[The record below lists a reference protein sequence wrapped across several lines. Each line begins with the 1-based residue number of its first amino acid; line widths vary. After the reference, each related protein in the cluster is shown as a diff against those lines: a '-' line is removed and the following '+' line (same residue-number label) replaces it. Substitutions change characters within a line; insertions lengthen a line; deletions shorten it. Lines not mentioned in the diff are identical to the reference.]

1 MNDFMQT
8 LRIIDE
14 NRKDEFFNKGYKKRY
29 FFPHEIY
36 YLPRCGPEGFFF
48 ANRMWNISNPN
59 SLWEII
65 LYAWGNIIDEFPE
78 ELFFDNDIVWHQEH
92 FGKPGQIATANL
104 IIDGDKLYTLEHV
117 SDIVQRVYIQ
127 KKYRTRIDSCFGH
140 WHHILLNSILNFAVE
155 NNLTHIYSPSADF
168 LIEKFYN
175 GKVKPKVNRKYF
187 DRIYDRDVKMHFDA
201 VSKDGL
207 WVIDVKKNRY
217 KLISPEKRKTIVKN
231 NKKTIS
237 VFHDIE
243 KGLGNIGVEPVLAK
257 SADNNAAETL
267 KNILHI
273 EKEANLKTTYNV
285 VGSILN
291 EVREII
297 EQDGHC
303 IAFHSYN
310 HLISRQPVTNYICDE
325 SAIMTLISK
334 IGYKVTF
341 CVNLARRLLSLPPV
355 SYQPIS
361 VIYRKV
367 ANKARMQLSL
377 PPVINQFA
385 ECRNIDWRIKGY
397 RHYQPEITSEVSDYD
412 LCYYNFE
419 WIAIDDKTPG
429 AKPALQNRTVKIPVS
444 CDDSEMYKQS
454 VSYETWEK
462 TVIDRI
468 EQSNFTAICL
478 HGSYTNCW
486 LPHYSKFLEKISSL
500 GQLKTFNEVADQ
512 VFWSHSI

>member
-14 NRKDEFFNKGYKKRY
+14 NRKNEFFDKGYKKRY

-65 LYAWGNIIDEFPE
+65 LYAWGDITDEFPE
-78 ELFFDNDIVWHQEH
+78 ELFFDNDIIWHQEH

-104 IIDGDKLYTLEHV
+104 IVDGDKLYTLEHV
-117 SDIVQRVYIQ
+117 SDIVQRIHIQ
-127 KKYRTRIDSCFGH
+127 KKYRTRIDKCFGH
-140 WHHILLNSILNFAVE
+140 WHHMLLNSILNFAVE
-155 NNLTHIYSPSADF
+155 NDLTRIYSPSADF

-175 GKVKPKVNRKYF
+175 GRMKPKVARKYF

-201 VSKDGL
+201 DRKDGM
-207 WVIDVKKNRY
+207 WVIDVEKNRC
-217 KLISPEKRKTIVKN
+217 KLIIPEKRETIVKN
-231 NKKTIS
+231 DKKIICL
-237 VFHDIE
+237 FHDIE
-243 KGLGNIGVEPVLAK
+243 RGLVETAPESVETTPELI
-257 SADNNAAETL
+257 EGTL

-273 EKEANLKTTYNV
+273 EKEANVKTTYNV

-291 EVREII
+291 EVRESI
-297 EQDGHC
+297 EKDGHC
-303 IAFHSYN
+303 IAFHSYD
-310 HLISRQPVTNYICDE
+310 HQISRQPVTNYLCDE
-325 SAIMTLISK
+325 TAMMTLISK
-334 IGYKVTF
+334 IAYKVTY
-341 CVNLARRLLSLPPV
+341 CVNLVRRLLSLPPA

-361 VIYRKV
+361 VINRKV
-367 ANKARMQLSL
+367 VNKVRTLLSL
-377 PPVINQFA
+377 PPITNQFA

-397 RHYQPEITSEVSDYD
+397 RHYQPKITSGESDHD

-419 WIAIDDKTPG
+419 WIAIDDETPG
-429 AKPALQNRTVKIPVS
+429 TNPTLQNRVVKIPVF
-444 CDDSEMYKQS
+444 CDDSEMYKQN

-468 EQSNFTAICL
+468 RQSNFTAIGL
-478 HGSYTNCW
+478 HGSYANYW
-486 LPHYSKFLEKISSL
+486 LPYYSNLIKKISFF
-500 GQLKTFNEVADQ
+500 GELKTFNEVADQ
-512 VFWSHSI
+512 VFWSHSVS

>member
-14 NRKDEFFNKGYKKRY
+14 NRKDEFFSKGYKKRY

-65 LYAWGNIIDEFPE
+65 LYAWGNITDEFPE

-117 SDIVQRVYIQ
+117 SDLVQRIHIRKEY
-127 KKYRTRIDSCFGH
+127 KTRIDTCFGH
-140 WHHILLNSILNFAVE
+140 WHHMLLNSILNFAVE
-155 NNLTHIYSPSADF
+155 NNLTRIYSPSADL

-175 GKVKPKVNRKYF
+175 GRMKPKVVRRYF

-201 VSKDGL
+201 ERKNGM
-207 WVIDVKKNRY
+207 WVIDVRKNRN
-217 KLISPEKRKTIVKN
+217 KLIIFEKREKIIKDD
-231 NKKTIS
+231 KKTIC

-243 KGLGNIGVEPVLAK
+243 RGLENIGVEPVLAEP
-257 SADNNAAETL
+257 SDIDASETL
-267 KNILHI
+267 KNILRI
-273 EKEANLKTTYNV
+273 EKELNVKTTYNV

-291 EVREII
+291 EVRESI
-297 EQDGHC
+297 EKDGHC

-310 HLISRQPVTNYICDE
+310 HQISRQPATNYKCDE
-325 SAIMTLISK
+325 TAVMKLISK
-334 IGYKVTF
+334 IGYKMTY
-341 CVNLARRLLSLPPV
+341 CVNLVCRLLSLPPA
-355 SYQPIS
+355 SYQPVS
-361 VIYRKV
+361 VIYRKIV
-367 ANKARMQLSL
+367 NKVLMQLSL
-377 PPVINQFA
+377 PLIINQFSA
-385 ECRNIDWRIKGY
+385 CRRIDWRIKGY
-397 RHYQPEITSEVSDYD
+397 RHYQPETASGVSDLD

-419 WIAIDDKTPG
+419 WIAINEETIE
-429 AKPALQNRTVKIPVS
+429 AKPTFQNRVVKIPVS
-444 CDDSEMYKQS
+444 CDDSEMYKHN

-468 EQSNFTAICL
+468 RQSNFTAIGL
-478 HGSYTNCW
+478 HDSHAGYW
-486 LPHYSKFLEKISSL
+486 LPYYSSFIKKISSF
-500 GQLKTFNEVADQ
+500 GQLKTFNQVADQ
-512 VFWSHSI
+512 VFMSHSI